1 MSTANFIPAVW
12 NATILDNLDNTHVF
26 AKCCNRDYEGDIA
39 DFGSSVKINSIGRV
53 TSTAYTRDTDIADP
67 ETLDLAGQVLLIDQA
82 QYYNF
87 AVDDVDARQA
97 RGDMMNKAMD
107 EAAYAVSETVDDFLA
122 TTMNAAVATANTLT
136 SVTVGTGA
144 GESDA
149 YGILIQMRV
158 ALNKLNVPKN
168 GRWVIVPQYF
178 EGMLLLDQRV
188 TSFGTPANRANYRG
202 DPLGTAAGFT
212 IYASNNT
219 PSGNTVIAGYP
230 GAVTYAEQLIKTEAY
245 RPQKRFSDAVKG
257 LHVYGAKVTRP
268 DGLAKVVVTEGN
280 Y

>member
-1 MSTANFIPAVW
+1 MGAAMGEASW
-12 NATILDNLDNTHVF
+12 
-26 AKCCNRDYEGDIA
+26 G
-39 DFGSSVKINSIGRV
+39 
-53 TSTAYTRDTDIADP
+53 
-67 ETLDLAGQVLLIDQA
+67 LA
-82 QYYNF
+82 
-87 AVDDVDARQA
+87 
-97 RGDMMNKAMD
+97 
-107 EAAYAVSETVDDFLA
+107 ETVDDFLA

-149 YGILIQMRV
+149 YGLLIQMRV

-168 GRWVIVPQYF
+168 DRWVIVPQYF

-188 TSFGTPANRANYRG
+188 TGYGTPANRANYRG

-212 IYASNNT
+212 IYTSNNT
-219 PSGNTVIAGYP
+219 PSGNTVLAGYR
-230 GAVTYAEQLIKTEAY
+230 GAVTFAEQIVKTEAY

-268 DGLAKVVVTEGN
+268 DGLAKVVVTEGT